1 MRKSRGVEAKVPLV
15 QVERIRQVAMEVLC
29 KVGVPTDDANIVA
42 ESIVY
47 ANVRGKHTHGIGRLP
62 IYVRKIMNG
71 LMDERTTIETV
82 SDNKTVSILD
92 ANHGFGQVAGIRGMS
107 ICIDKASKYGVGIV
121 GIRNSNNFGTA
132 GFLAEM
138 AIEKSMIGIV
148 LGNSSPAV
156 APYGG
161 ETPIFGTNPLCFAFP
176 SRSGFPPIVLDMAT
190 TVVSRGRI
198 RLAAKKGEKIPFGWA
213 VNVYGEPT
221 DCPFEALKG
230 SLVPI
235 GGYKG
240 FGLSLAVD
248 VLAGLVTGS
257 AFAGRANPL
266 NHPTEHSG
274 CGTSLWCLIRLFHGF
289 GRL

>member
-107 ICIDKASKYGVGIV
+107 ICIDKASKYGGVGIV

-161 ETPIFGTNPLCFAFP
+161 ETPILVQIHSVLHSQAAAAFP
-176 SRSGFPPIVLDMAT
+176 P
-190 TVVSRGRI
+190 
-198 RLAAKKGEKIPFGWA
+198 
-213 VNVYGEPT
+213 
-221 DCPFEALKG
+221 
-230 SLVPI
+230 
-235 GGYKG
+235 
-240 FGLSLAVD
+240 
-248 VLAGLVTGS
+248 
-257 AFAGRANPL
+257 
-266 NHPTEHSG
+266 
-274 CGTSLWCLIRLFHGF
+274 
-289 GRL
+289 